1 MFLNG
6 NEMIVIRIKGV
17 MVLGGRYLMDKVEFY
32 KDMLVIVNVLI
43 IILSFRFID
52 IYCRILNK

>member
-1 MFLNG
+1 MFSNG

-17 MVLGGRYLMDKVEFY
+17 MALGGRHPMDKAEFH
-32 KDMLVIVNVLI
+32 KDMLVTVNVPI
-43 IILSFRFID
+43 ITLSSRLTD